1 MILCKKWRNFN
12 MRYEETIKIE
22 KEILDR
28 VNGLLNIDELGIYTE
43 EEKLLNPKTDDFIGL
58 VSVDFENGNI
68 IDLGK
73 PFASGKY
80 PVELFFYV
88 DYAIVPYSEK
98 SGFDSYPLAAIAPF
112 DRMYVLWL
120 KAQIQFANAE
130 YGRYNNTIS
139 VFESEFA
146 AYRNWYNRSHTPLN
160 TSMTYF

>member
-1 MILCKKWRNFN
+1 MLVG
-12 MRYEETIKIE
+12 EA
-22 KEILDR
+22 
-28 VNGLLNIDELGIYTE
+28 IDQIDALEPNQYSK
-43 EEKLLNPKTDDFIGL
+43 EEKTRWLHQLDGRIAAEIVLNYEHDSYVKA
-58 VSVDFENGNI
+58 ENGNI

-80 PVELFFYV
+80 PEELYFYV
-88 DYAIVPYSEK
+88 DYAIFPYGEK
-98 SGFDSYPLAAIAPF
+98 SGIDSYPLAAIAPF

>member
-1 MILCKKWRNFN
+1 MLVG
-12 MRYEETIKIE
+12 EAIE
-22 KEILDR
+22 QVDALEPNQYSK
-28 VNGLLNIDELGIYTE
+28 
-43 EEKLLNPKTDDFIGL
+43 EEKTRWLYQLDGRIAAEIVLKYEHDSYMNAENENNFDLINPYQ
-58 VSVDFENGNI
+58 
-68 IDLGK
+68 
-73 PFASGKY
+73 SGKY
-80 PVELFFYV
+80 PIELYFYLN
-88 DYAIVPYSEK
+88 YAKSLFVKK
-98 SGFDSYPLAAIAPF
+98 SGFDSFPLAAIAPF